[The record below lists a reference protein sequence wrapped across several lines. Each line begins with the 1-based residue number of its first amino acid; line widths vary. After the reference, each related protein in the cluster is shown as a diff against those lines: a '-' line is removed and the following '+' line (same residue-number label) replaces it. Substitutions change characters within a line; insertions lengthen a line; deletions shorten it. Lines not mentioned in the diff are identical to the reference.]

1 MIKQK
6 KNSRKHTE
14 ERRAKLVVRQFRT
27 YWLLSV
33 SSSGIWARLPASG
46 SANEF
51 VSVGGE
57 SGSSE
62 QQNEG
67 RLLVSEMASGLQQ
80 QEAELCRPRLFCSL
94 PAKSPISREECWN
107 SASFPSNSRRS
118 VLFWWTHF
126 GRASTHPAPCRSTLS
141 RHWLLLTGF
150 FFLAKRRVWT
160 SQGWSEEL
168 ISLTGCHESRTKQVL
183 GYESS
188 GAALRCLVAGLFFKD
203 HFQI

>member
-1 MIKQK
+1 MVLSSTEDNYIFSSLKVECLCLIWTNCHLLYHLKSSNPSRSSSTIYLQCGIRLDAMIKQK
-6 KNSRKHTE
+6 KNSREDAE
-14 ERRAKLVVRQFRT
+14 ERRAKLVVSQFRT

-33 SSSGIWARLPASG
+33 SSSGIWAQLPASG

-94 PAKSPISREECWN
+94 PAKSPISWEECGN
-107 SASFPSNSRRS
+107 STSFSSNSRRS
-118 VLFWWTHF
+118 VLSLHLVDTLWKSFNTP
-126 GRASTHPAPCRSTLS
+126 STM
-141 RHWLLLTGF
+141 
-150 FFLAKRRVWT
+150 
-160 SQGWSEEL
+160 
-168 ISLTGCHESRTKQVL
+168 
-183 GYESS
+183 
-188 GAALRCLVAGLFFKD
+188 
-203 HFQI
+203 